1 MGKMKVDIHRA
12 GKDDV
17 RDVAVMLGEY
27 RAEVLA
33 FSGRK
38 PAFPLQKEDARFG
51 EFLDNEDYAIFM
63 ARSVRGHPL
72 GLMTVFESCAYA
84 DNLDGIIEQV
94 YVRPFYRRR
103 RIARRLLAESCQL
116 AKNRQWRRMVI
127 TLPLF
132 LPEPA
137 CAFLGNRGFTP
148 PGGRKQWL
156 LM

>member
-1 MGKMKVDIHRA
+1 MKVDVRRA

-17 RDVAVMLGEY
+17 RDVAVMIGEY
-27 RAEVLA
+27 RAEMLA
-33 FSGRK
+33 LSGQK
-38 PAFPLQKEDARFG
+38 PAFPLQEKDARLG
-51 EFLDNEDYAIFM
+51 EFLDNEDYAIFV

-84 DNLDGIIEQV
+84 GDLNGIVEQI

-116 AKNRQWRRMVI
+116 AKARQWRRLVV

-132 LPEPA
+132 SPEPV
-137 CAFLGNRGFTP
+137 CAFLRDRGFTP